1 MKTMY
6 MKKNGLALAA
16 LTLAFAL
23 GLAGCGEF
31 AAKTLAKQTSDA
43 AKKMTALQEK
53 AADIEERATGLSA
66 RERRIY
72 QRELTRLGIGDAPEW
87 LFSDEAALLSGAP
100 EATEGEDDDDTGK
113 AKAKERRSA
122 RSSGG
127 GGEGKLTVT
136 GLPMPSENWNAVV
149 LAPGADV
156 STMSAIAMAVTPD
169 PTTGKYLYYLAVGT
183 PPSGNVFDLFNAP
196 INMMPWTGSGSFTVV
211 LMNTT
216 AQVISEWTATVNF
229 SNRNAT
235 VPFSQ
240 FTQVTKVK

>member
-6 MKKNGLALAA
+6 MQKNGLGLAA
-16 LTLAFAL
+16 LTLVFAL

-31 AAKTLAKQTSDA
+31 AAKILAKQTSDA

-53 AADIEERATGLSA
+53 AADIEERAAGLSA

-72 QRELTRLGIGDAPEW
+72 QQELTRLGIGDAPEW
-87 LFSDEAALLSGAP
+87 LFNDETALLSGAP
-100 EATEGEDDDDTGK
+100 EAAEGEDDDDTVK
-113 AKAKERRSA
+113 TKERRSA

-136 GLPMPSENWNAVV
+136 GLPSGDWSAVV

>member
-53 AADIEERATGLSA
+53 AADIEERAAGLSA

-100 EATEGEDDDDTGK
+100 EAAEGEDDDDTG
-113 AKAKERRSA
+113 KAKERRSA

-136 GLPMPSENWNAVV
+136 GLPSGGWSVQV
-149 LAPGADV
+149 FAPGTDI
-156 STMSAIAMAVTPD
+156 STGMAIVNAGIAGKDID
-169 PTTGKYLYYLAVGT
+169 PINGKYLYYLAAGQL
-183 PPSGNVFDLFNAP
+183 SGNVFDLFTSVMSP
-196 INMMPWTGSGSFTVV
+196 PWTGSGSFPVV
-211 LMNTT
+211 LMKIDQDPAN
-216 AQVISEWTATVNF
+216 SGFRTATVNF

-240 FTQVTKVK
+240 FTKVTK

>member
-1 MKTMY
+1 
-6 MKKNGLALAA
+6 MKKNGLGLTALS
-16 LTLAFAL
+16 LVFAL

-53 AADIEERATGLSA
+53 AADIEERAAGLSA

-87 LFSDEAALLSGAP
+87 LFNDETALLSGAP
-100 EATEGEDDDDTGK
+100 EAAEGEDDDDTVK
-113 AKAKERRSA
+113 TKERRSA

-136 GLPMPSENWNAVV
+136 GLPSGGWSAQVF
-149 LAPGADV
+149 APGTDI
-156 STMSAIAMAVTPD
+156 STSLAIVKAGIDRD
-169 PTTGKYLYYLAVGT
+169 PTTGKCLYYLAAGT
-183 PPSGNVFDLFNAP
+183 PSGNVFDLFNAP
-196 INMMPWTGSGSFTVV
+196 IMMMPWTGSGSFPVV
-211 LMNTT
+211 LMKIDDPANVGQWAGT
-216 AQVISEWTATVNF
+216 ANF

-235 VPFSQ
+235 VPFSK
-240 FTQVTKVK
+240 FTKVTKVQ

>member
-1 MKTMY
+1 MY
-6 MKKNGLALAA
+6 MKKNGWGLTALS
-16 LTLAFAL
+16 LVFAL
-23 GLAGCGEF
+23 VLAGCGEF

-53 AADIEERATGLSA
+53 AADIEERAAGLSA

-87 LFSDEAALLSGAP
+87 LFNDEAALLSGAP

-113 AKAKERRSA
+113 TKARERRSA

-136 GLPMPSENWNAVV
+136 GLPSGDWSAVV

-156 STMSAIAMAVTPD
+156 STMSAIVMALIPD
-169 PTTGKYLYYLAVGT
+169 PATGKYLYYVAVGT
-183 PPSGNVFDLFNAP
+183 PSGNGFDLFNSP
-196 INMMPWTGSGSFTVV
+196 INMMPPWTGSGNFSVV
-211 LMNTT
+211 LQTSDPANVG
-216 AQVISEWTATVNF
+216 QWVATVNF

-235 VPFSQ
+235 VPFSK
-240 FTQVTKVK
+240 FTKVPLY